1 MNDGERMGQKKSA
14 MIMFFT
20 GLKREKNELCICKHE
35 FGSFEIA
42 IY

>member
-20 GLKREKNELCICKHE
+20 GLKREKKMNCAYVNMN
-35 FGSFEIA
+35 SVA
-42 IY
+42 